1 MADVREGS
9 STSDVIPLSRW
20 RAVLARARRTG
31 RATVLLEEPDAAR
44 LVPALPVQEL
54 YYLIKEV
61 GIADA
66 AELMALAS
74 AEQVQG
80 FLDFDLW
87 KRDQLQIGRSDA
99 WLDALMEA
107 GPLKL
112 AATFKGLDQEFVARY
127 FETQVRIY
135 DLSQEAPPEEPE
147 GHFYPTPDGTFLLD
161 VLAEGER
168 GKRVERIVDWLYR
181 VDLHY
186 AQKMLLAARWELP
199 SDLDEWAYRW
209 RSGRM
214 ADLGFA
220 DYYEALEVYRWL
232 EPASVQVGEGTTKK
246 THVTSTPTTLP
257 LVLAESVGE
266 RGLLGQA
273 LGAIADATELERLQG
288 ELMMLTNRVM
298 SAERVEPGD
307 LEALPGVLGG
317 VVATLD
323 LGLEFLARRGPDL
336 VGQAVAALG
345 SVALLRIFRVGFS
358 LTLKL
363 KHAADTLSG
372 RGWVTL
378 VPGRLTLLDSPLRE
392 ILRALREPHPLYSLA
407 LEGGAAETTRPFATL
422 ADLARA
428 ARALEEAAAIGPF
441 LRDGLGVAPRLLGPE
456 ALTGCRPAREDIT
469 FAVIGATLM
478 ANLLLERPAALV
490 PLAPEDLAALCERVL
505 PDGPPLRPTARLRVM
520 RAFEEKLAERG
531 IEPPAEWTRWVESWL
546 AHLGETL
553 ALLGA
558 PEIASDPE
566 RGGGLL
572 VRLPPSREAGGNGTR
587 PT

>member
-9 STSDVIPLSRW
+9 TPSSSEVIPLSRW
-20 RAVLARARRTG
+20 RAVLARARRAR
-31 RATVLLEEPDAAR
+31 RAEVLLEEPDAAR

-66 AELMALAS
+66 AELVALAS
-74 AEQVQG
+74 TEQIQG

-87 KRDQLQIGRSDA
+87 ARDRLQSERSDA

-107 GPLKL
+107 GPIKL
-112 AATFKGLDQEFVARY
+112 AATFKGLDQEIAVRY
-127 FETQVRIY
+127 VETQLRVY

-147 GHFYPTPDGTFLLD
+147 GHFYPTPDGAFLLD

-168 GKRVERIVDWLYR
+168 GKRVERMIDWLYR
-181 VDLHY
+181 VDLQY
-186 AQKMLLAARWELP
+186 AQKTLLAARWELP
-199 SDLDEWAYRW
+199 SDLEEWAYRW

-220 DYYEALEVYRWL
+220 EYHEALEVYRWL
-232 EPASVQVGEGTTKK
+232 EPASVQLGEGTTRK
-246 THVTSTPTTLP
+246 THVTAAPTTLP

-273 LGAIADATELERLQG
+273 LAAIADAAELERLQA
-288 ELMMLTNRVM
+288 ELMLLTNRVM
-298 SAERVEPGD
+298 SAEQIEPDD
-307 LEALPGVLGG
+307 LEALPGVLRR

-323 LGLEFLARRGPDL
+323 LGLEFLGRRGPDL

-345 SVALLRIFRVGFS
+345 SVALVRIFRVGFS

-363 KHAADTLSG
+363 RHAADTLSG

-378 VPGRLTLLDSPLRE
+378 VPGRLTLLDTPLRE
-392 ILRALREPHPLYSLA
+392 ILGALREPRPLYSLA
-407 LEGGAAETTRPFATL
+407 LEGGAAEATRPFATL

-428 ARALEEAAAIGPF
+428 ARTIEEAAAIGPF
-441 LRDGLGVAPRLLGPE
+441 LRDGLGVAPRLLAAE
-456 ALTGCRPAREDIT
+456 VLVGCRPAREDIT
-469 FAVIGATLM
+469 FAVMGATLM
-478 ANLLLERPAALV
+478 ANLLLDRPPALV
-490 PLAPEDLAALCERVL
+490 PLAPEDIETLRERVL
-505 PDGPPLRPTARLRVM
+505 PDGPPLRPTTRLQVL
-520 RAFEEKLAERG
+520 RAFEERLTERG
-531 IEPPAEWTRWVESWL
+531 LTPPAEWTRWVEGWL
-546 AHLGETL
+546 EHLGETL
-553 ALLGA
+553 ALA
-558 PEIASDPE
+558 SAAEIASDPG

-572 VRLPPSREAGGNGTR
+572 VRVREAPSDAR
-587 PT
+587 LPQ